1 MEGIRLTP
9 AAKKRKT
16 NITSK
21 VCIIC
26 AVDDSTRKT
35 YGTDN
40 GRTKLREASRTRD
53 DASLLEIFYSWCS
66 LLPPLSRVFSAST
79 GSCTCNQ
86 AVCAI
91 CIPIRANSPSLVH
104 QHKLA
109 HCRNRR
115 SCDQSYLSW
124 IPTTVALQGMFT
136 IR

>member
-53 DASLLEIFYSWCS
+53 DASLLEMLEREEVVYHLDCYKRYC
-66 LLPPLSRVFSAST
+66 LKAQKLKKKEST
-79 GSCTCNQ
+79 
-86 AVCAI
+86 V
-91 CIPIRANSPSLVH
+91 
-104 QHKLA
+104 K
-109 HCRNRR
+109 
-115 SCDQSYLSW
+115 D
-124 IPTTVALQGMFT
+124 TVPKERDDT
-136 IR
+136 EN